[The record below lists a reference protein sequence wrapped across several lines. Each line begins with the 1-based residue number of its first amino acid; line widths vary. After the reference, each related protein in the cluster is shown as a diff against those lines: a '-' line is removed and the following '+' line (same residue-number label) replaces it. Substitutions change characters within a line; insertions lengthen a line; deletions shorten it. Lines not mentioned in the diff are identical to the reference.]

1 MKGNIAGLLQQAQ
14 KMQENL
20 QQAQEELANIEVTGS
35 AGGGM
40 VEVTMNCR
48 HEVRRVRIDPSIA
61 DDVEM
66 VEDLVSAAVN
76 DAVNRVTS
84 TTQEK
89 MAGMTAGIP
98 LPPGFKLPM

>member
-20 QQAQEELANIEVTGS
+20 QQAQAELANIEVTGS

-48 HEVRRVRIDPSIA
+48 HEVRRVRIDPAIS
-61 DDVEM
+61 DDIEM
-66 VEDLVSAAVN
+66 VEDLVSAAIN
-76 DAVNRVTS
+76 DAVNRVTA
-84 TTQEK
+84 TTSEK
-89 MAGMTAGIP
+89 MAGMTAGMP

>member
-48 HEVRRVRIDPSIA
+48 HEVRRVKIDPAIA

-76 DAVNRVTS
+76 DAVNRVTN
-84 TTQEK
+84 TTKEK

>member
-1 MKGNIAGLLQQAQ
+1 MKGNLAGLLQQAQ

-20 QQAQEELANIEVTGS
+20 QSAQEELANIEVKGT

-40 VEVTMNCR
+40 VEVTMTCR
-48 HEVRRVRIDPSIA
+48 HEVRRIRIDPAIG
-61 DDVEM
+61 DDLEM
-66 VEDLVSAAVN
+66 VEDLVTAAIN
-76 DAVNRVTS
+76 DAVNRVAS

-89 MAGMTAGIP
+89 MAGMTAGMP

>member
-1 MKGNIAGLLQQAQ
+1 MKGNLAGLLQQAQ

-20 QQAQEELANIEVTGS
+20 QQAQEELATIEVTGS

-48 HEVRRVRIDPSIA
+48 HEVRRVRIDPSIS
-61 DDVEM
+61 DDIEM

-76 DAVNRVTS
+76 DAVNRVAN
-84 TTQEK
+84 TTKEK
-89 MAGMTAGIP
+89 MSGMTAGMP
-98 LPPGFKLPM
+98 LPPGFKLPI

>member
-1 MKGNIAGLLQQAQ
+1 
-14 KMQENL
+14 MQENL

-48 HEVRRVRIDPSIA
+48 HEVRRVKIDPAIA

-76 DAVNRVTS
+76 DAVNRVTN
-84 TTQEK
+84 TTKEK
-89 MAGMTAGIP
+89 MAGMTAVFRYRPDSNCRCSARLRLSIWLIP
-98 LPPGFKLPM
+98 TS

>member
-48 HEVRRVRIDPSIA
+48 HEVRRVRIDPAIA
-61 DDVEM
+61 DDIEM

-76 DAVNRVTS
+76 DAVNRVS
-84 TTQEK
+84 NTTREK
-89 MAGMTAGIP
+89 MAGMTAGIS
-98 LPPGFKLPM
+98 LPSGFTLPM

>member
-48 HEVRRVRIDPSIA
+48 HEVRRVRIDPAIA
-61 DDVEM
+61 DDIEM

-76 DAVNRVTS
+76 DAVNRVS
-84 TTQEK
+84 NTTRDK
-89 MAGMTAGIP
+89 MAGMTAGIS
-98 LPPGFKLPM
+98 LPPGFTLPM